1 LCCFF
6 VKKKHSENN
15 KETGNKTQQHKLKYN
30 KNLEDKEIF
39 KKWNKKQKDGQ
50 WKRNIR
56 KQENQARRFN
66 IWESNIL
73 KERLEKSVK

>member
-1 LCCFF
+1 
-6 VKKKHSENN
+6 
-15 KETGNKTQQHKLKYN
+15 
-30 KNLEDKEIF
+30 LEDKEII